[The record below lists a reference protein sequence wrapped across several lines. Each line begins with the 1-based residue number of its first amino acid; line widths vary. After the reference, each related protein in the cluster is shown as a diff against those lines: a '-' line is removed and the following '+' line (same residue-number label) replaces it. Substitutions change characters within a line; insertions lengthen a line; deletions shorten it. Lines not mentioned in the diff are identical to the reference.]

1 MVAPA
6 GVNEELPQEPAKAGA
21 GTGTAEA
28 EPSQAEETQEKAASV
43 AVVPAEVVPKQAEP
57 AVVPPQAEPA
67 EEERAAV
74 ASADATSAGAKPAE
88 ARSSE
93 AEPAEAEPAEA
104 EPAEAEP
111 AEAEPAGKDPA
122 DAGPADAGPAEAELA
137 DEGPAEAGPVE
148 AASAEAASVRAGE
161 ADWDAEEG
169 SRDVRPLAVA
179 GIILGVIALVGV
191 AVGVLAVITHGFRP
205 KTVVTYRPAAV
216 FALRPGQCVNSGSD
230 ALKFT
235 VVSCARPHDAE
246 VFAAF
251 ALPAAPWPGASAVRV
266 DAGDGCASRLDSY
279 IDPQL
284 ATASL
289 TQEYVYP
296 NQAAWQAGERTVVC
310 EVSAVSG
317 RLTGSVR
324 AQG

>member
-6 GVNEELPQEPAKAGA
+6 GVNEELPGEPAKAGTA
-21 GTGTAEA
+21 GAGTAEA
-28 EPSQAEETQEKAASV
+28 EPSQAEETQERAAPA
-43 AVVPAEVVPKQAEP
+43 AVVPAEVVPAQAG
-57 AVVPPQAEPA
+57 PA
-67 EEERAAV
+67 EEERTAAEP
-74 ASADATSAGAKPAE
+74 ADATSAGAEPAE
-88 ARSSE
+88 AKSSE

-104 EPAEAEP
+104 GAAEAGAAEAEA
-111 AEAEPAGKDPA
+111 AEAGAAGKDPVDAGPA
-122 DAGPADAGPAEAELA
+122 DARPAEAGPADAGPAEA
-137 DEGPAEAGPVE
+137 
-148 AASAEAASVRAGE
+148 ASVKAGE
-161 ADWDAEEG
+161 AGWEAGEG
-169 SRDVRPLAVA
+169 SRDVSPLAVA
-179 GIILGVIALVGV
+179 GIIFGVIALVGV
-191 AVGVLAVITHGFRP
+191 AVGVLAVLTHGFRP

-246 VFAAF
+246 VFARF